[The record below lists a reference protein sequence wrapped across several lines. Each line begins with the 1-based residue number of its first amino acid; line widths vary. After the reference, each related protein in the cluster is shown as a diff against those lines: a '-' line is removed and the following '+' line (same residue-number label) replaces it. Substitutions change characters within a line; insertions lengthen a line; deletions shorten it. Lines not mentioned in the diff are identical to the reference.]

1 MRQGLVLIG
10 FLVVG
15 FAAYLALDLDLRGLF
30 PEQNGFNLLGDF
42 FSAALRP
49 AFDYETASEVPRDWL
64 PFYQQ
69 LLAGLWRTVVFAA
82 AAIGLSIVIGLPLA
96 ILASTLV
103 PMWVRIPSR
112 VLIAGMRSVHEL
124 LWAVVLLAAVGLNSA
139 GAVLALTI
147 PYAGTLAK
155 IFSEMLDEAPREA
168 FRAVRLSGSTRL
180 QAFMGA
186 LLPRAAPDM
195 AAYTFYRFE
204 CALRSAAVLG
214 FFGYPTIGYYLKL
227 SFENLHFREVWTWLY
242 LMIAMVLLLEAWSSA
257 LRKRFVA

>member
-1 MRQGLVLIG
+1 MRQGIVLIVL
-10 FLVVG
+10 LVVG
-15 FAAYLALDLDLRGLF
+15 LAAYLALGLGLGELIPSSSGLD
-30 PEQNGFNLLGDF
+30 LLGDF
-42 FSAALRP
+42 LGAALQP
-49 AFDYETASEVPRDWL
+49 ALDYEVGNVPRDWP
-64 PFYQQ
+64 PFYEQ
-69 LLAGLWRTVVFAA
+69 LLEGLWRTIVFAA
-82 AAIGLSIVIGLPLA
+82 AAIGLSILLGLPLG
-96 ILASTLV
+96 ILASSLV
-103 PMWVRIPSR
+103 PTWVRIPCRAS
-112 VLIAGMRSVHEL
+112 IALMRSVHEL

-168 FRAVRLSGSTRL
+168 FRAVRLSGSTRM
-180 QAFMGA
+180 QAFIGA

-242 LMIAMVLLLEAWSSA
+242 LMIAVVLVLETWSSA

>member
-1 MRQGLVLIG
+1 MRQGLVLIVL
-10 FLVVG
+10 LVVG
-15 FAAYLALDLDLRGLF
+15 LAAYLALGLELGGLL
-30 PEQNGFNLLGDF
+30 PNSGGFGLLGDF
-42 FSAALRP
+42 LGAALRP
-49 AFDYETASEVPRDWL
+49 AFDYESGDFPADWL

-69 LLAGLWRTVVFAA
+69 LLIGLWRTIVFAA

-96 ILASTLV
+96 ILASSLV
-103 PMWVRIPSR
+103 PLWVRIPCR
-112 VLIAGMRSVHEL
+112 ALIAGMRSVHEL

-227 SFENLHFREVWTWLY
+227 AFENLHFREVWTWLY
-242 LMIAMVLLLEAWSSA
+242 LMIVMVLLLEAWSSA